1 MRPQDLGIG
10 RLFERIR
17 DAAIVAEATTQRIV
31 LWNSAAANIFGYSTS
46 EALKLRVE
54 ALVPEHLKEQ
64 HRTGITRYA
73 ETGRGPYIDSDSD
86 SLLELPAQRKGG
98 RAIYVEMSLSPIGP
112 VADTDSD
119 EHFVLAIVR
128 DITQRKQAEEEVR
141 RLTMDLEK
149 RVAERTGQ
157 LEAALAR
164 LEDRER
170 GLRESEERYRSFI
183 EQSTEGIWRFELESP
198 VPTDLSPDKQIEC
211 FYLHAYLAECNDAM
225 ARMYGF
231 SRAEEIV
238 GARLDDLLPSSVREN
253 VEYLRSF
260 VRSGYQ
266 LTDAESEEVDRHGHT
281 KYFSNN
287 LTGTIEDG
295 ALVRAWG
302 VQRDITER
310 KRVEEAQRFLAEAS
324 AVLSSSLDYRDTLT
338 SVARLAVPYLADWC
352 VVDVLEED
360 GSIDRLAVTHH
371 DPEKATLTQ
380 RLQEHYPPT
389 PRGASGVPQVLRT
402 GRSEFVTSVPESLL
416 LEEVALDAEHH
427 KILLELGL
435 KSYMIVPL
443 VARGRTLGAITLV
456 SAQSE
461 RRYGHGE
468 LGLAE
473 ELARRVAFAMDN
485 ARLYRARSQLV
496 RTLQGG
502 LLPPRLPDV
511 PGVEVGLSYL
521 PAGEI
526 DVGGDFYDLFEA
538 RGNGEANSSGRS
550 SSWGVVIGDVVGKGA
565 GAAAELAL
573 ARYTIRAA
581 TMHETRPS
589 AVLADLNE
597 VMLRQRREREDH
609 KFCTAVYGRLE
620 TGEEATERGAKVI
633 ICRGGHVAP
642 VLMGVNGSTRKVGRP
657 GRAIGVF
664 DHADLAEQE
673 VFLSP
678 GDALLLYTDGVVEA
692 RSPDGTFFG
701 EERLAALLRSCAGL
715 SAQAIA
721 GRVESAVSDFQE
733 NNLRDDVAV
742 LVLRIP
748 NQEVAAHTMDHKRL
762 LRLRG

>member
-17 DAAIVAEATTQRIV
+17 DAAIVAEATTQQIV
-31 LWNSAAANIFGYSTS
+31 LWNSAAANIFRYPTS
-46 EALKLRVE
+46 EALKIRVE
-54 ALVPEHLKEQ
+54 VLVPEPLKEQ
-64 HRTGITRYA
+64 HRTGISRYA
-73 ETGRGPYIDSDSD
+73 ETGRGPYIDSDE
-86 SLLELPAQRKGG
+86 LLKLPARRKDG
-98 RAIYVEMSLSPIGP
+98 RAIYVETSPSPIGP
-112 VADTDSD
+112 VVDTDSN

-141 RLTMDLEK
+141 RLTKDLET

-157 LEAALAR
+157 LEATLAR
-164 LEDRER
+164 LEERER

-183 EQSTEGIWRFELESP
+183 EQSTEGIWRFELERP
-198 VPTDLSPDKQIEC
+198 VPTHPSSDEQIEC

-238 GARLDDLLPSSVREN
+238 GARLGDLLSSSVPEN

-260 VRSGYQ
+260 VHSGYQ
-266 LTDAESEEVDRHGHT
+266 LTDAESEEVDRHGRT

-287 LTGTIEDG
+287 LTGIIEDG
-295 ALVRAWG
+295 RLVRAWG
-302 VQRDITER
+302 IQRDITER
-310 KRVEEAQRFLAEAS
+310 KRGEEAQRFLAEAS
-324 AVLSSSLDYRDTLT
+324 AMLSSSLDYRATLT
-338 SVARLAVPYLADWC
+338 RVARLAVPHLADWC

-360 GSIDRLAVTHH
+360 GSIERLAVTHR
-371 DPEKATLTQ
+371 DPEKAPLAQ
-380 RLQEHYPPT
+380 KLQEHYPPT

-402 GRSEFVTSVPESLL
+402 GRSEFVTSIPESLL
-416 LEEVALDAEHH
+416 LEEVARDAEHH
-427 KILLELGL
+427 KFLWELGS
-435 KSYMIVPL
+435 KSYIIVPL

-456 SAQSE
+456 SAESE
-461 RRYGHGE
+461 RRYEHTE
-468 LGLAE
+468 LELAE

-496 RTLQGG
+496 RTLQRG
-502 LLPPRLPDV
+502 LLPSRLPDV

-526 DVGGDFYDLFEA
+526 DVGGDFYDLFDA
-538 RGNGEANSSGRS
+538 TGNGEANSSGRSS

-609 KFCTAVYGRLE
+609 KFCTVVYARLE
-620 TGEEATERGAKVI
+620 TGEDAAECGAKII
-633 ICRGGHVAP
+633 IC
-642 VLMGVNGSTRKVGRP
+642 
-657 GRAIGVF
+657 
-664 DHADLAEQE
+664 
-673 VFLSP
+673 
-678 GDALLLYTDGVVEA
+678 
-692 RSPDGTFFG
+692 
-701 EERLAALLRSCAGL
+701 
-715 SAQAIA
+715 
-721 GRVESAVSDFQE
+721 
-733 NNLRDDVAV
+733 
-742 LVLRIP
+742 
-748 NQEVAAHTMDHKRL
+748 
-762 LRLRG
+762 

>member
-17 DAAIVAEATTQRIV
+17 DAAIVAEATTQQIV
-31 LWNSAAANIFGYSTS
+31 LWNSAATNIFGYSTS

-54 ALVPEHLKEQ
+54 ALVPEQLKEQ

-73 ETGRGPYIDSDSD
+73 ETGRGPYIDSDS
-86 SLLELPAQRKGG
+86 LLELPARRKDG

-112 VADTDSD
+112 VVATDSN

-141 RLTMDLEK
+141 RLTKDLEK

-157 LEAALAR
+157 LEAVLAR
-164 LEDRER
+164 LEERER

-183 EQSTEGIWRFELESP
+183 EQSTEGIWRFELERP
-198 VPTDLSPDKQIEC
+198 VPTDLSSDEQIEC

-238 GARLDDLLPSSVREN
+238 GARLGDLLSSSVPEN

-260 VRSGYQ
+260 VHSGYQ
-266 LTDAESEEVDRHGHT
+266 LTDAESEEVDRHGYT

-287 LTGTIEDG
+287 LTGIIEDG
-295 ALVRAWG
+295 CLVRAWG
-302 VQRDITER
+302 IQRDITER
-310 KRVEEAQRFLAEAS
+310 KWVEEAQRFLAEAS
-324 AVLSSSLDYRDTLT
+324 AVLSSSLDYRATLT

-360 GSIDRLAVTHH
+360 DLIERLAVTHQ
-371 DPEKATLTQ
+371 DPEKATLAQ
-380 RLQEHYPPT
+380 KLQEYYPPN
-389 PRGASGVPQVLRT
+389 PHDASGIPQVLRT
-402 GRSEFVTSVPESLL
+402 GRPEFVTSMSESLL
-416 LEEVALDAEHH
+416 LEEVAHDAEHH
-427 KILLELGL
+427 KILRELGL
-435 KSYMIVPL
+435 KSYIIVPL
-443 VARGRTLGAITLV
+443 AARGRTLGAITFM
-456 SAQSE
+456 SAESG
-461 RRYGHGE
+461 RRYGHAE
-468 LGLAE
+468 LELAE

-485 ARLYRARSQLV
+485 ARLYRARSEVV

-502 LLPPRLPDV
+502 LLPSRLPDV
-511 PGVEVGLSYL
+511 PGVEVGLRYL

-526 DVGGDFYDLFEA
+526 DVGGDFYDLFDA
-538 RGNGEANSSGRS
+538 MGNGESDSSGRS
-550 SSWGVVIGDVVGKGA
+550 SSAWGVVIGDVVGKGA

-573 ARYTIRAA
+573 ARYTIRVA

-609 KFCTAVYGRLE
+609 KFCTVVYARLE
-620 TGEEATERGAKVI
+620 TGEEAAECGAKI
-633 ICRGGHVAP
+633 IVCRGGHVAP
-642 VLMGVNGSTRKVGRP
+642 ILLRANGSTCKVGRP

-664 DHADLAEQE
+664 DEADLTEQD
-673 VFLSP
+673 VYLYP
-678 GDALLLYTDGVVEA
+678 GDALVLYTDGVVEA

-701 EERLAALLRSCAGL
+701 EERLAALLRSCVGL

-721 GRVESAVSDFQE
+721 GRVESTVSDFQE

-742 LVLRIP
+742 LVLRVP
-748 NQEVAAHTMDHKRL
+748 D
-762 LRLRG
+762 